1 MNDIEV
7 VNKKRSSTEK
17 LNELLGIQS
26 IDDVLNELSI
36 EKNDESFVKTLD
48 EIDDHVRSQMEVIK
62 SQGTLFKTNSEE
74 FNVHSMESA
83 LNEVSGLIDVSKA
96 IIQKIY
102 DYVAT
107 SDLLDPDIIAAG
119 AKMIE
124 AARIAVSDYVDM
136 YKNQIRFFNMIQL
149 EMIKQKHKKEL
160 LDHKLQCD
168 IKKAK
173 ALGDDDKIEDIDMLE
188 YTQESIVKAL
198 RQYERDSDIAEA
210 ELVED

>member
-173 ALGDDDKIEDIDMLE
+173 ALGDDDKIEDINMLE